1 VKLHMIFRA
10 AVMPILAAGIAAC
23 AGDKATA
30 PIKQTTPTSSATGT
44 NGAVSNEPSD
54 TTHLG
59 SGPATIHG
67 SVILITVTP
76 SNGQPV
82 DTSHTSPIGGA
93 RLALSQRIS
102 SNGSVTLVPYAT
114 ATSDA
119 NGSFSFGEV
128 PAGYYVLKA
137 EGPSGSTYQG
147 AQAYI
152 ATSVSDISVEF
163 RLVTGM

>member
-1 VKLHMIFRA
+1 MKLRTILRA
-10 AVMPILAAGIAAC
+10 AILPALAAGIAAC
-23 AGDKATA
+23 ASEKGTA
-30 PIKQTTPTSSATGT
+30 PVKQTTPTSTATGT
-44 NGAVSNEPSD
+44 NGAVTNEPSD

-82 DTSHTSPIGGA
+82 DTSHTSPVAGA
-93 RLALSQRIS
+93 RLTLSQRVVS
-102 SNGSVTLVPYAT
+102 GSSVTLVPYGT

-119 NGSFSFGEV
+119 NGAFSFGEV

-137 EGPSGSTYQG
+137 EGPSGATYQG

>member
-1 VKLHMIFRA
+1 MKLQKILRA
-10 AVMPILAAGIAAC
+10 AVLPILAVGIAAC
-23 AGDKATA
+23 AGDKTTA
-30 PIKQTTPTSSATGT
+30 PIRKTTPTSSATGT
-44 NGAVSNEPSD
+44 NGAVFNEPSD

-82 DTSHTSPIGGA
+82 DTSHTSPISGA
-93 RLALSQRIS
+93 RLALSQRVT

-119 NGSFSFGEV
+119 NGAFSFGEV

-137 EGPSGSTYQG
+137 DGPAGSTYQG

-152 ATSVSDISVEF
+152 ATSVSDIAVEF
-163 RLVTGM
+163 RLVTGL

>member
-1 VKLHMIFRA
+1 VRLQKLLRA
-10 AVMPILAAGIAAC
+10 AILPAIAAAVTAC
-23 AGDKATA
+23 AADNATA
-30 PIKQTTPTSSATGT
+30 PVKHETPVSGATGT
-44 NGAVSNEPSD
+44 KGAVTNEPSD
-54 TTHLG
+54 TTRLG

-82 DTSHTSPIGGA
+82 DTSHTSPISGA
-93 RLALSQRIS
+93 RLALSQRVN

-114 ATSDA
+114 TTSDV
-119 NGSFSFGEV
+119 NGALSFGQV
-128 PAGYYVLKA
+128 PSGYYVLKA
-137 EGPSGSTYQG
+137 EGPAGATYQG

-152 ATSVSDISVEF
+152 ATSVSDILVEF

>member
-1 VKLHMIFRA
+1 MKLQNILRT
-10 AVMPILAAGIAAC
+10 AVVPLLAAGIAAC
-23 AGDKATA
+23 GSDKGTA
-30 PIKQTTPTSSATGT
+30 PNKQTTPVSSATGT
-44 NGAVSNEPSD
+44 EGAVTNQPSD

-67 SVILITVTP
+67 SVILISFTP

-82 DTSHTSPIGGA
+82 DTSHTAPIDGA
-93 RLALSQRIS
+93 RLALSQRIIS
-102 SNGSVTLVPYAT
+102 GGSVTLVPYAN

-119 NGSFSFGEV
+119 NGAFSFGEV

-137 EGPSGSTYQG
+137 EGPPGATYSG

-152 ATSVSDISVEF
+152 ATSVSDIDVQF
-163 RLVTGM
+163 RLVTPM